1 MSMRLPTLR
10 LRRTITVRWL
20 ETMAVVQVPSAQ
32 TEWLPLLRLAGE
44 RARQARPLTPE
55 DVSLHLLPLSVAAA
69 RTWLEH
75 GVRQGML
82 TATGTEANPAYA
94 LSALGA
100 AVAPLG
106 LSTEA
111 KQGLFRFAI
120 TDEPLLGG
128 HPVLHL
134 EERREPSSGEA
145 GTLEVPLTTA
155 PGECG
160 HSLLQPKSPF
170 VIQRTADLVR
180 SLPMQQELT
189 IELEL
194 APDHTGPFRIRLFS
208 ERKEGKGE
216 KSPSAVD
223 VRFTSPLQRR
233 PDQGYADLLALVL
246 SAGTA
251 PRELSAGLSVPFAAL
266 PTEARLNF
274 RLRHAKAFTAHLR
287 VPGQFDLGVF
297 EVEPIEIALVPRA
310 EDVEA
315 WGLWLQV
322 RALGGERTP
331 AAAAKAGET
340 ARQKIPGYRPRSLH
354 ELAAALAQQPSSGP
368 TDGSRAALLEAY
380 DLLLWEDAP

>member
-1 MSMRLPTLR
+1 MSVRLPTLR
-10 LRRTITVRWL
+10 LRRAITIRWL
-20 ETMAVVQVPSAQ
+20 ETMAVVQVPSAR

-44 RARQARPLTPE
+44 RAQQGRALTPE

-75 GVRQGML
+75 GVRQGLL
-82 TATGTEANPAYA
+82 TASGAEADPAYA
-94 LSALGA
+94 LSALGTA
-100 AVAPLG
+100 AAALG
-106 LSTEA
+106 MATET

-134 EERREPSSGEA
+134 EERREASGGEA
-145 GTLEVPLTTA
+145 VPLEFPLTTE
-155 PGECG
+155 PGGCG

-170 VIQRTADLVR
+170 VVQRTADLVR
-180 SLPMQQELT
+180 SLPMQQTLT
-189 IELEL
+189 LELEL
-194 APDHTGPFRIRLFS
+194 APDHTGPFRLRLFS

-216 KSPSAVD
+216 KAGAGVD
-223 VRFTSPLQRR
+223 VRLTAPLQRR
-233 PDQGYADLLALVL
+233 PDQSYADLLALVL
-246 SAGTA
+246 SAGAA

-274 RLRHAKAFTAHLR
+274 RLRHTKAFTAHLR

-310 EDVEA
+310 EDVDA

-331 AAAAKAGET
+331 AAAAKAGEA
-340 ARQKIPGYRPRSLH
+340 ARQKIPTYRPRSLH
-354 ELAAALAQQPSSGP
+354 ELAAALAQQPASGP